1 MIEEQVKK
9 LGIIKYRLKEGTY
22 HVLPRGDWDGFST
35 ILSNYGGILLEDME
49 QKRDEVR
56 KLKTPLLFFLG
67 QKKLNKLSLEYN
79 EIAINFDLFFDAS
92 MRWLKSII
100 DGNKYQEYQILNK
113 QYVEKLV
120 DHCRQVSDY
129 LGNLISAKRNEY
141 YHYQA
146 LYISLLAIIIATVS
160 LIIGKIIK

>member
-1 MIEEQVKK
+1 MTEEQVKK
-9 LGIIKYRLKEGTY
+9 LELIKSRLREGTY
-22 HVLPRGDWDGFST
+22 SVLQRIQWDQFST
-35 ILSNYGGILLEDME
+35 ILSNYGGTLLEEIE

-67 QKKLNKLSLEYN
+67 QKKLNKLSMEYN
-79 EIAINFDLFFDAS
+79 EITIHFDLFFDAS

-100 DGNKYQEYQILNK
+100 DGNKYEEYQILNK
-113 QYVEKLV
+113 QYVEKLIE
-120 DHCRQVSDY
+120 HSRQVSDY

-146 LYISLLAIIIATVS
+146 LFISMIAIIIATVS
-160 LIIGKIIK
+160 LIIS